1 MSSPANT
8 QRLKELMK
16 QHRLQSDDVAQLLG
30 RSAQTVREWCCANK
44 NNINDNNLELLE
56 MKLAARGASV

>member
-16 QHRLQSDDVAQLLG
+16 QHQLQSDDVAQLLG